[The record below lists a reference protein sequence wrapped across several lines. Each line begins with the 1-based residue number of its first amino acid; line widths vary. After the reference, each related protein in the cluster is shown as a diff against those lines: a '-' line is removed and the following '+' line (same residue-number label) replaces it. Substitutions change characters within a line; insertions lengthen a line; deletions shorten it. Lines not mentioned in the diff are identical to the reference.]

1 MKQTIPFMLLI
12 AALLSCYTACST
24 NTSETKNTHN
34 TSDNTS
40 NATNSPTVEGTQSKN
55 GITLIP
61 VLDSPQFPEAKMLMN
76 RLKGTNQQPGRVVFD
91 FEIENY
97 YLGQQT
103 PDATQKM
110 CANSK
115 QGQHIHHILNGEPYT
130 AYYIDTA
137 SKVLS
142 EGHYISMAFLSR
154 SYHESVK
161 NPDATILHQFNVGK
175 PANGDDVD
183 LTGPLL
189 FYSRP
194 KGDYIGENDIKRVM
208 LDFYLVN
215 TDLEK
220 DGNRV
225 KASIN
230 GTEFLLGK
238 WVPYIMEGLPEGENT
253 IKLELIDKNGKN
265 IPGPYNIVERKIN
278 LYKQEPLPQ
287 KK

>member
-1 MKQTIPFMLLI
+1 MKTISFLFCTLMLLLSACTQTVI
-12 AALLSCYTACST
+12 DKNNHLTTAANTTAT
-24 NTSETKNTHN
+24 TDSEL
-34 TSDNTS
+34 
-40 NATNSPTVEGTQSKN
+40 SKN

-61 VLDSPQFPEAKMLMN
+61 VADSPQFPNASLRMH
-76 RLKGTNQQPGRVVFD
+76 RLRDTNQQPGRVVFD

-103 PDATQKM
+103 PDADQKM

-137 SKVLS
+137 SKVLA
-142 EGHYISMAFLSR
+142 EGHYISLAFLSR

-161 NPDATILHQFNVGK
+161 NMNATVLHQFNVGK
-175 PANGDDVD
+175 PANGQDID
-183 LTGPLL
+183 LTKPLL

-194 KGDYIGENDIKRVM
+194 KGDYIGEKDIKRVM

-215 TDLEK
+215 TNLEK

-225 KASIN
+225 RATIN
-230 GTEFLLGK
+230 GTAFLLNK
-238 WVPYIMEGLPEGENT
+238 WVPYMMEGLPEGENV
-253 IKLELIDKNGKN
+253 IKLELLDKNGNN

-287 KK
+287 K

>member
-1 MKQTIPFMLLI
+1 MKSISIIQFIIVL
-12 AALLSCYTACST
+12 LLSACQSQPG
-24 NTSETKNTHN
+24 
-34 TSDNTS
+34 
-40 NATNSPTVEGTQSKN
+40 NSPKTTDADLAKTTADTAVASNTALSKN
-55 GITLIP
+55 GIRLLP
-61 VLDSPQFPEAKMLMN
+61 VLDSPQFPNASLRMQ
-76 RLKGTNQQPGRVVFD
+76 RLRDKNQQPGRVVFD

-103 PDATQKM
+103 TDAEQKG

-137 SKVLS
+137 SKVLA
-142 EGHYISMAFLSR
+142 EGHYISLAFLSR
-154 SYHESVK
+154 SYHESIK
-161 NPDATILHQFNVGK
+161 NPNTTVLHQFNVGK
-175 PANGDDVD
+175 PANGQDIDA
-183 LTGPLL
+183 TKPLL

-194 KGDYIGENDIKRVM
+194 KGDYIGEKDISRVM
-208 LDFYLVN
+208 LDFFLVN

-225 KASIN
+225 RATIN
-230 GTEFLLGK
+230 GTSFLLDK
-238 WVPYIMEGLPEGENT
+238 WVPYMMEGLPEGENT
-253 IKLELIDKNGKN
+253 LKLELLNKNGN
-265 IPGPYNIVERKIN
+265 PIPGPYNVVERKFN